1 MEKINKTA
9 KFIKKIY
16 YRIFVENFNKKINYN
31 FPENYFRWDLIKYL
45 EDKYKFN
52 SYLEIGCDKNQL
64 FSRVNIKKKFGVDPT
79 SGGNIKKTSDE
90 FFFDNTETFD
100 LVFIDG
106 LHEYN
111 QVKNDIINSLK
122 FLNENGII
130 LVHDCLHDSMSKQ
143 AVPRYRMTWNGDVW
157 RAIVDLRQRN
167 DIEIYTCEMDQGIG
181 VIQKKRNSD
190 VLQVDKA
197 VDKLMFK
204 DFYKNYK
211 NYMRIIS
218 VKDLKNIL

>member
-130 LVHDCLHDSMSKQ
+130 LVHDCLPDSMSKQ